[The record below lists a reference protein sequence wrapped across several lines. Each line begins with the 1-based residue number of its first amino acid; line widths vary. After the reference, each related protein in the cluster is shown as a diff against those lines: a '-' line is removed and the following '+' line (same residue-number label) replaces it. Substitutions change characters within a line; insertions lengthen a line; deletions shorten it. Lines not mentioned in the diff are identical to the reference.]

1 MSEQIEIEVGLNTQ
15 RFQQAI
21 QGVHKSVQSLSSKT
35 GRIKITGLTDGLE
48 RVKKVSEENNRKAL
62 TLAGAFRELGNIKV
76 SNKSL
81 NDIKEITRE
90 FLRIVKEL
98 GPVITLAMNALD
110 RPLQKAVLSMTRMLT
125 EVERANSNFLVL
137 RKVLPIRLF
146 NTLSVNAER
155 ISTSVKGMAKDFKD
169 FGNGTASAVSTSIE
183 TLKKLTSQL
192 KKAGVESKKFG
203 DNLTGGG
210 FTKVAQDLGN
220 VGKGMKLYSQ
230 AMTKAVTQTKIG
242 NKLFQ
247 ATGSSLA
254 VAQKGFSSVA
264 STLGK
269 FTGTSSRAYTSLV
282 NLAKGST
289 VLSRS
294 LNILTKG
301 AVGLGI
307 VAFRGLTASVTMLG
321 SAFARLASTG
331 VSKAIPAISKTAN
344 IATRSVKALS
354 QSILSIATAPIR
366 AVSGAFGGLIKTI
379 GGSIG
384 MITSV
389 VGAIGTLGY
398 ALGNV
403 AQGAVATFRKNW
415 IKVLSEVPNA
425 SAKATDDMKA
435 DLKNL
440 QSEVGILSKDALP
453 SLQKALQLGFTTG
466 NAIDLLRQSS
476 SLAVAEITDLEN
488 AVGLVGNSMKVFAS
502 SNITA
507 EQAVDKLYTASKQGG
522 VNLEELGSAVQRVAP
537 NISKTGVSFD
547 EFTSSLAV
555 LVRSGRLTYSALQD
569 IANITGAI
577 ATPSEKAQA
586 MFKKLGVEFGKNAL
600 QGKGLSGVLVDIVN
614 ATDGNATA
622 IMQMLGGQENLNTA
636 MRLGANSGQD
646 FANALTAVEGSAGN
660 AKGQADA
667 IDTSFSRA
675 LRRARVTAEALM
687 VSLGEIMSP
696 AIKSVNEFILEYT
709 AKIKRAVQIG
719 MEIFKAGDFGEF
731 LKLSFQV
738 GIGKAEVMF
747 VNFTQKAGEGL
758 FAGLSEA
765 MAQIAKAVPIL
776 ATAFGAVWDKMKS
789 AGFSAIGHMVEAL
802 GTMVSVWSALFFKA
816 IDEIRE
822 KWSDFTGGSYK
833 ARDLKTIVEQE
844 MDNSTIRELGQKFQL
859 MGKEATS
866 AGEVSAKQIYDTLV
880 PAVKAVGE
888 ATATAFKSTSNIA
901 TDSEKTV
908 EAQKKLTALIDK
920 AKKALD
926 EANKKTQ
933 EETGS
938 TAVSSDLPVN
948 EGGEGGVGG
957 VGGGI
962 ASIGQVIASGLAQVG
977 GGGNVQQ
984 TQVSLLSELTR
995 TARDQLNEIKIQTRA
1010 LEDRELGVVQ

>member
-155 ISTSVKGMAKDFKD
+155 ISTSVKGMAKDFRD
-169 FGNGTASAVSTSIE
+169 FGNGTASAVSTSVE
-183 TLKKLTSQL
+183 VLKKITSQL
-192 KKAGVESKKFG
+192 QKAGVQSKKFG

-220 VGKGMKLYSQ
+220 VSKGVKLYSQ
-230 AMTKAVTQTKIG
+230 ALVKTITQTSVG
-242 NKLFQ
+242 NKLFRS
-247 ATGSSLA
+247 TSTSLA
-254 VAQKGFSSVA
+254 VAQKGFSSLGG
-264 STLGK
+264 SLGK
-269 FTGTSSRAYTSLV
+269 FTASSGRAFSSLV
-282 NLAKGST
+282 NVAKGSS

-294 LNILTKG
+294 LNILSKASIG
-301 AVGLGI
+301 VAI
-307 VAFRGLTASVTMLG
+307 VAFRGLTASVTLLG

-331 VSKAIPAISKTAN
+331 ASKAIPIIAKTAN
-344 IATRSVKALS
+344 VATRSVKALS
-354 QSILSIATAPIR
+354 SSILSIATAPIR
-366 AVSGAFGGLIKTI
+366 AVSGAFGGLVKSI

-415 IKVLSEVPNA
+415 IKVLSEVPTA
-425 SAKATDDMKA
+425 SAQATDEMKK
-435 DLKNL
+435 DLKDL
-440 QSEVGILSKDALP
+440 QGELGILSKDALP
-453 SLQKALQLGFTTG
+453 SLQKALQIGFTSG
-466 NAIDLLRQSS
+466 NAIDLLRQAS
-476 SLAVAEITDLEN
+476 SLAVSEITSLEN
-488 AVGLVGNSMKVFAS
+488 AVGLVGNTMKVFAT

-522 VNLEELGSAVQRVAP
+522 INLEELGTAVQRVAP

-577 ATPSEKAQA
+577 ANPSEKAQA
-586 MFKKLGVEFGKNAL
+586 MFNKLGVAFGKNAL
-600 QGKGLSGVLVDIVN
+600 EGQGLSGVLADIVS
-614 ATDGNATA
+614 ATDGNAVA

-636 MRLGANSGQD
+636 MRLGANNGQD
-646 FANALTAVEGSAGN
+646 FANALDAVGKSAGN

-667 IDTSFSRA
+667 IDTSFARA
-675 LRRARVTAEALM
+675 LRRARVVAESLM
-687 VSLGEIMSP
+687 IQLGEIMSP
-696 AIKSVNEFILEYT
+696 AIQSVNEFIVEYT

-747 VNFTQKAGEGL
+747 VNFTQKAGAGL

-765 MAQIAKAVPIL
+765 MAQIAQAVPIL

-822 KWSDFTGGSYK
+822 KWSDFTGGSFK
-833 ARDLKTIVEQE
+833 ARELKTIVEQE
-844 MDNSTIRELGQKFQL
+844 LDDSTIRELGQKFQL
-859 MGKEATS
+859 MGEKATK

-888 ATATAFKSTSNIA
+888 ATKDAFQNTGNVA
-901 TDSEKTV
+901 TDSAKTV
-908 EAQKKLTALIDK
+908 EAQRKLTALIQK
-920 AKKALD
+920 GTNRLD

-933 EETGS
+933 EGTS
-938 TAVSSDLPVN
+938 TTATSSDLNPN
-948 EGGEGGVGG
+948 EGNIGGDGNTGG
-957 VGGGI
+957 MG
-962 ASIGQVIASGLAQVG
+962 SMGQVIASSLAQVG
-977 GGGNVQQ
+977 GGGNAVLQ
-984 TQVSLLSELTR
+984 TQTNLLSELNR
-995 TARDQLNEIKIQTRA
+995 TARAQLEETKIQTQA
-1010 LEDRELGVVQ
+1010 LEERQLGMVE